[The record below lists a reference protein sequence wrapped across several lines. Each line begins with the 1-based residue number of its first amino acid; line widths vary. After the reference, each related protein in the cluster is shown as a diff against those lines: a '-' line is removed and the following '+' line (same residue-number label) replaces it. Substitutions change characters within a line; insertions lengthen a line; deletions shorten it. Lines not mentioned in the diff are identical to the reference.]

1 MNPAGTH
8 FTIARDAFGRV
19 QFLTHFPPRNA
30 ATVYP
35 FGAVVLEDGLLY
47 AGDGETAGGVP
58 MPSHFLPRSASVVY
72 PIGSL
77 VYRTDTGRVYRGDGL
92 TAGGILLSEAAA
104 PAATYAKYWG
114 LSASETLDEAGIL
127 ELGTTT
133 SSTAAGTY
141 SFTLPGVGRYL
152 YFAWRDSG
160 ITQATAFALDG
171 IAMAGDFAGAAQGYD
186 QGGVSYP
193 YKIVSV
199 SGVNHRLFRSIN
211 LLDAAATISV
221 VVT

>member
-8 FTIARDAFGRV
+8 LTIARDAFGRV

-77 VYRTDTGRVYRGDGL
+77 VYRTDTGRVYRGDGV
-92 TAGGILLSEAAA
+92 TAGGILLADATV
-104 PAATYAKYWG
+104 AATAAVYWG
-114 LSASETLDEAGIL
+114 KSASETLDSEGIL
-127 ELGTTT
+127 AL
-133 SSTAAGTY
+133 STANKSAASGNYDFVAGAGYAYLAFPASWSSPT
-141 SFTLPGVGRYL
+141 SFLV
-152 YFAWRDSG
+152 SG
-160 ITQATAFALDG
+160 FPFGLQDQAPYDTAFGTLTCAL
-171 IAMAGDFAGAAQGYD
+171 
-186 QGGVSYP
+186 
-193 YKIVSV
+193 VSV
-199 SGVNHRLFRSIN
+199 SGTSYRVFRSGEILN
-211 LLDAAATISV
+211 GSFTVNAS
-221 VVT
+221 